1 MRNFEHTE
9 YALFN
14 GEVYSRNV
22 YSNRET
28 LRFETEEWENTSLES
43 EGLSVSDFTV
53 DGDYYAL
60 VESLEEARE
69 VYNLPV

>member
-1 MRNFEHTE
+1 MKNFEHTE

-22 YSNRET
+22 YSNLET
-28 LRFETEEWENTSLES
+28 MRFESGEWENTSLEA

-53 DGDYYAL
+53 DDDYYTL
-60 VESLEEARE
+60 VECLEEARE